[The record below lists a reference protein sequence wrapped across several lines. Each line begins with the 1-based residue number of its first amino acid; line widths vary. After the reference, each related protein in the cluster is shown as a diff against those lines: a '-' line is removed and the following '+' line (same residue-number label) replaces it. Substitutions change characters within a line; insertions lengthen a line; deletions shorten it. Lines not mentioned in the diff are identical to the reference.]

1 VSEPAKKQAIFEA
14 ALGLFAEKG
23 FHGTT
28 MPDVA
33 EKAAVGAGTVY
44 RYFESKE
51 TLVNLLYRH
60 WKLEFSGHVMN
71 DLPVGQ
77 PTRAL
82 FGVIWRRFC
91 DFARHHPRVV
101 QFLELHHHGD
111 YLDEASVALEEAV
124 LEPILHFV
132 VAAQRELALRDAN
145 PRVLIAVVYGA
156 FMGLV
161 RAEMHGHLRISDEV
175 LADAETC
182 VWEAIRR

>member
-1 VSEPAKKQAIFEA
+1 MGEPTKKQAIFDA
-14 ALGLFAEKG
+14 ALELFAEKG

-33 EKAAVGAGTVY
+33 DKAAVGAGTVY
-44 RYFESKE
+44 RYYESKE

-60 WKLEFSGHVMN
+60 WKLEFSGHIMS

-82 FGVIWRRFC
+82 FGVIWRRMC
-91 DFARHHPRVV
+91 GFARQHPRVV

-111 YLDEASVALEEAV
+111 YLDEESVALEEAV
-124 LEPILHFV
+124 LEPILHF
-132 VAAQRELALRDAN
+132 AMASQRDQALRDSN

-161 RAEMHGHLRISDEV
+161 RGEMTGHLRLTDEV
-175 LADAETC
+175 MGEAEQC